1 MKRRFIPLAVILT
14 LCFLIG
20 SYAIG
25 TGLFP
30 LKEETVVAVEPLGDG
45 IDALSEIDRP
55 TIKDFDDFFWNG
67 ITWISPDGAVPLEGF
82 SAIKGGWKALML
94 YDPLDEK
101 GKSSR
106 ELLNCH
112 ISGTMDEMEVTM
124 DWYWKEN
131 HDGTTASAEHVPD
144 LELSGQYTD
153 KNFRVSCQD
162 AALSVSDIYV
172 HKGKQCM
179 IGTWHRSDELL
190 ILVYM
195 TRP

>member
-1 MKRRFIPLAVILT
+1 MKRRFFSLATIIT

-25 TGLFP
+25 TKFSFFKG
-30 LKEETVVAVEPLGDG
+30 ETVVETESMDDG
-45 IDALSEIDRP
+45 VNAFSDISRP

-67 ITWISPDGAVPLEGF
+67 MVWISPEEAVPLEGF
-82 SAIKGGWKALML
+82 SAIVGGWKALML
-94 YDPLDEK
+94 YDPLDEND
-101 GKSSR
+101 KSSR
-106 ELLNCH
+106 ELLNCY
-112 ISGTMDEMEVTM
+112 ISGTMDEMKVTM

-131 HDGTTASAEHVPD
+131 HDGTNASTEHLPD
-144 LELSGQYTD
+144 LELFGRYVD
-153 KNFRVSCQD
+153 KNFLVSCQD

-172 HKGKQCM
+172 YKEKQCM
-179 IGTWHRSDELL
+179 IGTWHRSDELQ